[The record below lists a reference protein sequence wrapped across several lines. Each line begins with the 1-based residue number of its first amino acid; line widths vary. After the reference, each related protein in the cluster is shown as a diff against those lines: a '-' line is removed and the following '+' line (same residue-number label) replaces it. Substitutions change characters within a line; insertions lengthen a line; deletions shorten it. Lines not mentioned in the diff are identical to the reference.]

1 MGVVIA
7 KREVIQHVR
16 TRELKMFINL
26 NEVPHAKYKI
36 LYWAF
41 DGFC

>member
-1 MGVVIA
+1 MGVVVA
-7 KREVIQHVR
+7 KKEVSQHVR
-16 TRELKMFINL
+16 SHQLHMIN
-26 NEVPHAKYKI
+26 NKYEVPHAKYKI